1 MSKEIMERILEKIEE
16 YERIIIF
23 RHVRP
28 DCDAVGST
36 KGLRDILRLSYPEKE
51 IYVINSD
58 SSDKTAFLGGDD
70 PDIDEALYA
79 DALGISLDAATP
91 DRIANEKYTLCRELI
106 KIDHHINVA
115 PYGDI
120 AWVDPSRAST
130 CEMIVELYRAFPDK
144 LKLDLAAATYLYAG
158 IIADSGSFKFDA
170 VSGETLRCAAVLKDL
185 GVDTARIYANLYLD
199 DFSSLAFRSYVY
211 ENVNRTDSGVLYI
224 IIDKATMEK
233 FNLTTELA
241 GEAVNCLS
249 SVRGSLIWIAFIEAD
264 DKLRARIRSRFVHI
278 NELAQKYG
286 GGGHAC
292 ACGATA
298 SDKKEAL
305 ALVADA
311 DALLSEYKKEN
322 SDWL

>member
-1 MSKEIMERILEKIEE
+1 MNKEIMKSILEKIEQ

-58 SSDKTAFLGGDD
+58 SSEKTAFLGGDD
-70 PDIDEALYA
+70 PDIDETLYA

-91 DRIANEKYTLCRELI
+91 DRIANEKYTICRELI

-120 AWVDPSRAST
+120 EWVDHSRAST
-130 CEMIVELYRAFPDK
+130 CEMIVELYRAFPEK
-144 LKLDLAAATYLYAG
+144 LNLDLAAATYLYAG
-158 IIADSGSFKFDA
+158 IIADSGSFKFDS
-170 VSGETLRCAAVLKDL
+170 VSGDTLRCAAVLKDL
-185 GVDTARIYANLYLD
+185 GVDTDRIYANLYLD
-199 DFSSLAFRSYVY
+199 DFSSLSFRSHVY
-211 ENVNRTDSGVLYI
+211 ENVKRTDSGVLYI
-224 IIDKATMEK
+224 IIDKATQNK
-233 FNLTTELA
+233 FGLSTELA
-241 GEAVNCLS
+241 GEAVNCLD
-249 SVRGSLIWIAFIEAD
+249 SVKGSLIWIAFIEAD
-264 DKLRARIRSRFVHI
+264 GKLRARIRSRFVHI
-278 NELAQKYG
+278 SGLAQKYG

-298 SDKKEAL
+298 KDEKEAL

-311 DALLSEYKKEN
+311 DALLAEYKKEN